1 MFLVVSLVF
10 SSGAVPLKQRMDR
23 PMVPRA
29 ALDDLGSTFS
39 CRHLFVLL
47 YTDPQWIH
55 DRSSLAINE
64 LNQIS
69 LDYGPWHGE
78 AIFATDNFWG
88 SRWHLQF
95 RTPNSSGRMTNHL
108 YVQVRGATVYLNIEY
123 SPAQSRYTSMLLP
136 SPDDPIPAWEIERE
150 RNYLFRRAQQ
160 ERDAQMRE
168 G

>member
-10 SSGAVPLKQRMDR
+10 SSGDLSLFQQMNHGLI
-23 PMVPRA
+23 PRA

-39 CRHLFVLL
+39 CRHLFVLMYL
-47 YTDPQWIH
+47 DPAWIH
-55 DRSSLAINE
+55 DRSSLGINE
-64 LNQIS
+64 LGQIS

-78 AIFATDNFWG
+78 ALFETDSFWG

-108 YVQVRGATVYLNIEY
+108 FVQVRGATVFLNIEY
-123 SPAQSRYTSMLLP
+123 SEAQSRYTSMLLP
-136 SPDDPIPAWEIERE
+136 SPADQIPAYEIELE
-150 RNYLFRRAQQ
+150 RNYYIRRGQ